1 MLDPG
6 ARGGRVFAE
15 LPVISGEH
23 LAVFVGGAA
32 NGTSG
37 GFNGGG
43 SAKFY
48 TSSGGYGGGGASDI
62 REGGVSLHDR
72 ILVVGGGGGQGGF
85 NYDGYG
91 AGGKGG
97 GSGAG
102 SGANGAGTQ
111 RAAPARQRVTA
122 ETAARSIAV
131 GAAGQEAPEA
141 IKTDRPEPMVRSERA
156 VQELSEAEAM
166 VVAEAAA
173 VTTAAVEVVVAAGAT
188 VTTLVAVGAEAA
200 ARHTSNRR
208 RENTKVGEVGRP
220 PQETVSSSLVG
231 NE

>member
-1 MLDPG
+1 MVAVARVIFARAALAYMIAFSLSAG
-6 ARGGRVFAE
+6 AAAKAD
-15 LPVISGEH
+15 STTTAMA
-23 LAVFVGGAA
+23 LAVRAVEAA
-32 NGTSG
+32 Q
-37 GFNGGG
+37 
-43 SAKFY
+43 
-48 TSSGGYGGGGASDI
+48 
-62 REGGVSLHDR
+62 
-72 ILVVGGGGGQGGF
+72 VVALTAQ
-85 NYDGYG
+85 
-91 AGGKGG
+91 ARR
-97 GSGAG
+97 
-102 SGANGAGTQ
+102 

-131 GAAGQEAPEA
+131 GAAGQVAPEA

-173 VTTAAVEVVVAAGAT
+173 VTTAAVEVVVAAVAT